1 MQGADDVEAAN
12 HQIHEVVDL
21 GVERLLQLL
30 EGVQLGEL
38 AGLGAEL
45 LAVDGVDAV
54 MHHQLNALEHVDVAD
69 SGTAVGAAGD
79 AGLDAAVDTPV
90 AGLLDGAAGLLH
102 DHGNDELIVEERG
115 GGHTGL
121 DHLQSLLNQIL
132 VQTLEVAHG
141 HGGLGGLDT
150 GVRLQAQEGRLV
162 RGILAVWGLATD
174 DDVLPQG
181 IAREGLAVELVA
193 QLHDIG
199 HLDEEALDELDGLV
213 LGDAAGGLVG
223 DIVGVHVLV
232 KAVQGL
238 AVAVVLDVHDDVHEP
253 DELDGLMEGAG
264 GLQRNVRADLGDL
277 KQLSLALLVLLGLG
291 ELQSQIAVALG
302 KSAGGVDADDERRSR
317 SRSDSASPGC
327 R

>member
-1 MQGADDVEAAN
+1 MVGWEVWTPAFAFRHRKDVSF
-12 HQIHEVVDL
+12 
-21 GVERLLQLL
+21 
-30 EGVQLGEL
+30 
-38 AGLGAEL
+38 
-45 LAVDGVDAV
+45 
-54 MHHQLNALEHVDVAD
+54 VASLP
-69 SGTAVGAAGD
+69 SG
-79 AGLDAAVDTPV
+79 
-90 AGLLDGAAGLLH
+90 
-102 DHGNDELIVEERG
+102 
-115 GGHTGL
+115 
-121 DHLQSLLNQIL
+121 
-132 VQTLEVAHG
+132 
-141 HGGLGGLDT
+141 
-150 GVRLQAQEGRLV
+150 
-162 RGILAVWGLATD
+162 GLATD

-277 KQLSLALLVLLGLG
+277 KQLSLALLVLLGL
-291 ELQSQIAVALG
+291 ESSRA
-302 KSAGGVDADDERRSR
+302 RSL
-317 SRSDSASPGC
+317 
-327 R
+327 